1 MTIKLNVVQ
10 ASSLGADDLW
20 EIINEDLGCDA
31 RKPVYP
37 QAFELITRLMLKLED
52 NAAFQAVTINP
63 DNSITQGSCNTID
76 IVLCSRDQYDALL
89 SQQVSSL
96 GLFSVDNNDEDNLY
110 GEGTPYAQ
118 TYRVYMAL
126 DSKALSNHL
135 REEMSRDRESG
146 HFFFEYI
153 SAYLNTI
160 FHEIEH
166 AKLFMENARFNSPSD
181 IESAFASGDFNAD
194 LLDCASGYGI
204 RDLEIDKRPVEAED
218 SLHAAELMEE
228 YVEEQGKHRLNN
240 IVSYED
246 AEVFAVGMNIDED
259 LRHFFE
265 LPDSVTIS
273 ATSTLKV

>member
-10 ASSLGADDLW
+10 ASSLGKDDFW
-20 EIINEDLGCDA
+20 EMINEDVGYDA
-31 RKPVYP
+31 RKPAYP
-37 QAFELITRLMLKLED
+37 NAFELITRLMLKLED

-63 DNSITQGSCNTID
+63 DDSITQGSCNTID

-89 SQQVSSL
+89 PHQVSSL
-96 GLFSVDNNDEDNLY
+96 GLFSVDNMDENNLY
-110 GEGTPYAQ
+110 NETTPHAQ
-118 TYRVYMAL
+118 SYRVYVAL
-126 DSKALSNHL
+126 DGGDLSNHIK
-135 REEMSRDRESG
+135 EEMRGDREPG

-153 SAYLNTI
+153 SAYLNTV

-181 IESAFASGDFNAD
+181 IESAYEAGDFNAD
-194 LLDCASGYGI
+194 LSDCASGYGI
-204 RDLEIDKRPVEAED
+204 RDLEINEQAIEAKD
-218 SLHAAELMEE
+218 AMHAAELMEE

-240 IVSYED
+240 VVSYDD
-246 AEVFAVGMNIDED
+246 AEAFAVAMNIDED

-265 LPDSVTIS
+265 LPDSVIIS